1 MKHRGDTIG
10 NRLPVAV
17 DQGDINRE
25 IDTGARHHLALEG
38 VAVHIH
44 DARQRDQAA
53 AVDPDDR
60 GRISQRYLRDLSVGN
75 MDESFGNLVAEQHVT
90 ALNCNIGHE
99 TRSLTVPEI
108 GGYLAINK
116 NSTGGRTVYSAQFV
130 TAA

>member
-17 DQGDINRE
+17 DKGDINRE

-53 AVDPDDR
+53 LSTRMTEAGFRKD
-60 GRISQRYLRDLSVGN
+60 ISAIFPSAIW
-75 MDESFGNLVAEQHVT
+75 MKASA
-90 ALNCNIGHE
+90 I
-99 TRSLTVPEI
+99 SLPS
-108 GGYLAINK
+108 
-116 NSTGGRTVYSAQFV
+116 ST
-130 TAA
+130 